1 MDRNKIKERLELA
14 LRPVEK
20 PPTLGEVLEEV
31 STRGVL
37 RGPVDWVF
45 PAWMLYVEYA
55 TQRIIEIFQLSEEE
69 RSALLNFRDAMK
81 QLLMEAWVQ
90 AKERLTS
97 IYKAV
102 AEGTYGVE
110 GNKLHAPDGTWMYVR
125 YGLTPHI
132 TIRGV
137 SASAHFPDVL
147 KLPRERLE
155 LLQLGWRAS
164 DEGKTYSWPFMV
176 TTQPWQVFAW
186 TAVRYGKLY
195 IRVDSANLT
204 RDGAS
209 VQISIKAKSW
219 RQRWSKNEAIDLV
232 VSHLKRGEWGPL
244 LAAWLGGWEGR
255 SVGCVA
261 WRLQG
266 CYCD

>member
-14 LRPVEK
+14 LRPAE
-20 PPTLGEVLEEV
+20 PPTLEEVLERV

-102 AEGTYGVE
+102 AEGTYRLE
-110 GNKLHAPDGTWMYVR
+110 GDKLYALDGTWMYVR
-125 YGLTPHI
+125 EDFAPRIIFH
-132 TIRGV
+132 GV
-137 SASAHFPDVL
+137 NNSARFPDLL
-147 KLPRERLE
+147 KLPQEKLE

-164 DEGKTYSWPFMV
+164 DEGNKGGRPFMD

-186 TAVRYGKLY
+186 VATRYGKLH
-195 IRVDSANLT
+195 IRVASANLT
-204 RDGAS
+204 REGVS
-209 VQISIKAKSW
+209 VLVHLRANSW
-219 RQRWSKNEAIDLV
+219 RQRWSKAEAVDLAAG
-232 VSHLKRGEWGPL
+232 HLRRGEWAPIIT
-244 LAAWLGGWEGR
+244 AWLGDGQTGR
-255 SVGCVA
+255 K
-261 WRLQG
+261 
-266 CYCD
+266 YCAAIISLLL